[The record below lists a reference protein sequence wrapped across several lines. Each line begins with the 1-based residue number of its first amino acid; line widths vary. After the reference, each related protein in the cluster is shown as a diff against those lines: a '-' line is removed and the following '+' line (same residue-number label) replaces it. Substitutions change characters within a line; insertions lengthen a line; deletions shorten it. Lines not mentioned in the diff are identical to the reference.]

1 MLINLKGHCI
11 NILSDSRAPILA
23 LTSPQVK
30 SKIVWDCLKL
40 VRELSTENVVI
51 LIWVPRYLNILG
63 NETADMLAQ
72 NGAESEYVSPEPF
85 CGVSLNHMKTE
96 LRNELLSHAM
106 QHYRNTLP
114 GMMHAKIFIP
124 SHSRKR
130 TEDLLRLNRKQ
141 IRVVTGLLTGH
152 LNLRKHLHRIG
163 KVNDDI
169 CRLCNETA
177 EHLLCNCM
185 ALEATRYLHFS
196 TRRMN
201 PAEFNT
207 VPLDPRNYKLKRDC

>member
-1 MLINLKGHCI
+1 
-11 NILSDSRAPILA
+11 
-23 LTSPQVK
+23 
-30 SKIVWDCLKL
+30 
-40 VRELSTENVVI
+40 
-51 LIWVPRYLNILG
+51 
-63 NETADMLAQ
+63 
-72 NGAESEYVSPEPF
+72 
-85 CGVSLNHMKTE
+85 
-96 LRNELLSHAM
+96 
-106 QHYRNTLP
+106 
-114 GMMHAKIFIP
+114 MMHAKIFIP

-169 CRLCNETA
+169 CRLCNEEEETA

-196 TRRMN
+196 TGRMN

-207 VPLDPRNYKLKRDC
+207 VPLDRIVSFIDSSQFLKEL